1 MWSYVVVKIEETAM
15 TKECSNSLQADT
27 FLLIF
32 NFVEDAGE
40 HFLLVKTKIVII
52 AASLFC
58 LLASED
64 LLVVV

>member
-1 MWSYVVVKIEETAM
+1 MGSYVVVKIEETAM
-15 TKECSNSLQADT
+15 TKESSNSFQTDA
-27 FLLIF
+27 FFLIF

-40 HFLLVKTKIVII
+40 HFLLIKTKIVII